1 MIYSNVFFAKQIL
14 LLGPPNSGKST
25 LARHCLRLAVR
36 EGAFSAS
43 PTIEEELESGESGGV
58 QSKVFF
64 TMTFFY
70 GELDFNSKKQ
80 GGNTV
85 SHSSCFSPQ
94 ERALFLPVI
103 HASVIQATFLNVE
116 YLK

>member
-1 MIYSNVFFAKQIL
+1 MIYSNGFFAKQIL

-58 QSKVFF
+58 QAKVF
-64 TMTFFY
+64 Y
-70 GELDFNSKKQ
+70 NNGI
-80 GGNTV
+80 
-85 SHSSCFSPQ
+85 
-94 ERALFLPVI
+94 FLWE
-103 HASVIQATFLNVE
+103 TRF
-116 YLK
+116 